1 MPLDTTPIVDWLT
14 SSGLRILGVA
24 VGSLLLRKFIFIAI
38 GRMERLVDDE
48 DPTHLTEREK
58 RARTLG
64 SMLRK
69 LTTAVVL
76 SVAALTIL
84 DVLGVDTR
92 AILTAAGI
100 GGLAIGFGA
109 QSLVRDL
116 ISGFFLLLEN
126 HIRVGDVVEIN
137 GVGGQVEDIT
147 LRSTV
152 LRGLDGTVHVFP
164 NGNIQSLSNRTK
176 DFSRYVID
184 VGVAYKEDVDRVMA
198 VLKDVG
204 DGLAVDPSY
213 QPLIKE
219 PLQVL
224 GVDDFAESAVI
235 IKVAITTL
243 PLKQWEVGRELR
255 RRIKKRFDAEG
266 IEIPFPHLSLYWGEA
281 SKPFNLHVAGP
292 AGGGTAAAADRAQ
305 AGTG

>member
-1 MPLDTTPIVDWLT
+1 MPFNTILIVEWIT
-14 SSGLRILGVA
+14 SSGLKILGIA

-38 GRMERLVDDE
+38 ARMERLVDDN
-48 DPTHLTEREK
+48 DPSHLTEREK

-64 SMLRK
+64 SILRK
-69 LTTAVVL
+69 LTTAVVFA
-76 SVAALTIL
+76 VAALTIL
-84 DVLGVDTR
+84 DQLGVPTTS
-92 AILTAAGI
+92 ILTAAGI

-126 HIRVGDVVEIN
+126 HIRVGDVVQVN
-137 GVGGQVEDIT
+137 GTGGLVEDIT

-164 NGNIQSLSNRTK
+164 NGAIESLSNLTK

-198 VLKDVG
+198 VLKDIG
-204 DGLAVDPSY
+204 DELAGDPSY
-213 QPLIKE
+213 QPFIKE
-219 PLQVL
+219 PLQIL
-224 GVDDFAESAVI
+224 GVDDFADSAVV
-235 IKVAITTL
+235 IKIFITTL
-243 PLKQWEVGRELR
+243 PLRQWEVGRELR

-266 IEIPFPHLSLYWGEA
+266 IEIPFPHMSVYWGEA
-281 SKPFNLHVAGP
+281 SRPFNVEVAGP
-292 AGGGTAAAADRAQ
+292 AGGGA
-305 AGTG
+305 AGTGTG

>member
-1 MPLDTTPIVDWLT
+1 MPQIQPDAIVNWLST
-14 SSGLRILGVA
+14 SGLRIAGIV
-24 VGSLLLRKFIFIAI
+24 VGSLLLRWVINIAI
-38 GRMERLVDDE
+38 GRMERLVKGDDP
-48 DPTHLTEREK
+48 DHPTEREK

-69 LTTAVVL
+69 LTTVVVF
-76 SVAALTIL
+76 SVAALNIL
-84 DVLGVDTR
+84 SVLKVDIR
-92 AILTAAGI
+92 PILTAAGI

-109 QSLVRDL
+109 QSLVRDI

-184 VGVAYKEDVDRVMA
+184 VGVSYKEDVDRVMA
-198 VLKDVG
+198 VLKEVG
-204 DGLAVDPSY
+204 EELADDPVY
-213 QPLIKE
+213 RPFITE

-224 GVDDFAESAVI
+224 GVNDFGESAVI
-235 IKVAITTL
+235 IRVHITTR

-255 RRIKKRFDAEG
+255 RLIKKRFDAEG
-266 IEIPFPHLSLYWGEA
+266 IEIPFPHMSVYLG
-281 SKPFNLHVAGP
+281 KAGDTP
-292 AGGGTAAAADRAQ
+292 EGRAQ
-305 AGTG
+305 PGAG